1 MLFAVFLMECPSFI
15 ILVAAVEVVPRYV
28 LHLILGLPL
37 RSPGGCSHKV
47 EGTAD

>member
-1 MLFAVFLMECPSFI
+1 MLFAVFLMECPSFM

-28 LHLILGLPL
+28 LCLVLGLPL